1 MGVRLCFQSIFIL
14 GIEGKQGN
22 WDREETV
29 YYRKSIKLMAWGN
42 EGIMINNNPFYKDPR
57 KWGLGLCHL
66 FVKLRDHF

>member
-14 GIEGKQGN
+14 GTEGEQGN
-22 WDREETV
+22 WDREETGC
-29 YYRKSIKLMAWGN
+29 YRKSIRLMAW
-42 EGIMINNNPFYKDPR
+42 GIMINNNTFYKDPR